1 MSDPYLA
8 VARIATDPYVR
19 ARVAA
24 CAAQEGE
31 PSPENFSATW
41 CWTWAASPGWGTAWA
56 YAMAS
61 NIAEPGI
68 DEAVIT
74 DGMILA
80 AVAKIRTEHPTLE
93 A

>member
-8 VARIATDPYVR
+8 VARIATDPYMR

-31 PSPENFSATW
+31 ASPENWSATYAW
-41 CWTWAASPGWGTAWA
+41 RWAASPGWGTAWA
-56 YAMAS
+56 YAMATG
-61 NIAEPGI
+61 IAEPGI
-68 DEAVIT
+68 DESVIT
-74 DGMILA
+74 DGMVLA
-80 AVAKIRTEHPTLE
+80 AVAAIRTQE

>member
-1 MSDPYLA
+1 MSDPYGA
-8 VARIATDPYVR
+8 IARIATSPEMR

-31 PSPENFSATW
+31 QSPENWSATYAW
-41 CWTWAASPGWGTAWA
+41 LWAASPGWGTAWA
-56 YAMAS
+56 YAAATG
-61 NIAEPGI
+61 IANPAL

-80 AVAKIRTEHPTLE
+80 AVAKIRADQTSE